1 MRKLI
6 NQALKHLGYEIV
18 RRSRLVDFMEQ
29 RLRRNPDF
37 CFVQIGANDGLRF
50 DSLYAFVTGHGCR
63 GLVVEPL
70 KDYFERLKLNYR
82 DYDRVIP
89 VNLAIHAT
97 KRKCMLHRLDP
108 GRLGAVPGW
117 AAGAGSV
124 LPEFNQAAHAIP
136 AEYMIQEEV
145 DCVTLMEL
153 LEKYQVRAVDL
164 LQIDVEGYD
173 GEIIKMID
181 FAAVRPAII
190 KYEHQH
196 LPPGERNDVER
207 ILSANGYR
215 VVREKM
221 DTIAV
226 LRA

>member
-1 MRKLI
+1 VRKLI
-6 NQALKHLGYEIV
+6 NRALKHVGYEIV
-18 RRSRLVDFMEQ
+18 RRSRLIDLMEQ

-82 DYDRVIP
+82 DYERIIP

-108 GRLGAVPGW
+108 ARLGAVPGW

-124 LPEFNQAAHAIP
+124 LPEFNQVAHQIP
-136 AEYMIQEEV
+136 PEYMIQEEA

-153 LEKYQVRAVDL
+153 LQTYDVRCVDL

-173 GEIIKMID
+173 GEIIRMID
-181 FAAVRPAII
+181 FSAVRPAII

-196 LPPGERNDVER
+196 LPPAEREGVER
-207 ILSANGYR
+207 LLRGNGYR
-215 VVREKM
+215 LLREKM

>member
-6 NQALKHLGYEIV
+6 NRALKHVGYEVV
-18 RRSRLVDFMEQ
+18 RRSRLIDLLEQ
-29 RLRRNPDF
+29 QLRRNPDF

-50 DSLYAFVTGHGCR
+50 DSLYAFVTDHGCR

-82 DYDRVIP
+82 DYERIIP

-97 KRKCMLHRLDP
+97 QRKCMLHRLDP
-108 GRLGAVPGW
+108 KRLGAVPGW

-124 LPEFNQAAHAIP
+124 LPEFNQVAHGIP
-136 AEYMIQEEV
+136 AEYMIEEEAE
-145 DCVTLMEL
+145 CVTLMEL
-153 LEKYQVRAVDL
+153 LRIYDVRSVDL

-181 FAAVRPAII
+181 FSTIRPAII

-196 LPPGERNDVER
+196 LPAAERGEVER
-207 ILSANGYR
+207 ILRANGYR
-215 VVREKM
+215 LWPEKM
-221 DTIAV
+221 DTLAV
-226 LRA
+226 LRG